1 MMNLRPNTELLQESV
16 EQLMPRTVD
25 TSKGTLTKREE
36 AVSKA
41 KKHKCSCQDKQ
52 LPLSYLYAA
61 TGCRLASTLSF
72 R

>member
-1 MMNLRPNTELLQESV
+1 MMNLRPNTELLADSV
-16 EQLMPRTVD
+16 QQIMPRAVD

-52 LPLSYLYAA
+52 LPLYLFMLQQVDDSSAH
-61 TGCRLASTLSF
+61 
-72 R
+72 